1 MLLGKGP
8 FEGVFNQLQFPV
20 QAYQQM
26 AIGATCPWRALL
38 ATNGDKSQETSK
50 ILQGPDKPFQ
60 DFVVCLLQ
68 AVGRMVADHEAS
80 TMLV

>member
-1 MLLGKGP
+1 
-8 FEGVFNQLQFPV
+8 VSNQLQFPV

-26 AIGATCPWRALL
+26 AIAATYTWRELPAK
-38 ATNGDKSQETSK
+38 GDKSQEITK
-50 ILQGPDKPFQ
+50 ILQGPDEPFQ
-60 DFVVCLLQ
+60 DFVACLMQ